1 MNSFEELLVLLTKNK
16 IKFVTVG
23 GLACAFNG
31 FVRPTEDVDILID
44 NEESNINELIRVL
57 SGYQKGYAHEL
68 TLKDFPDEE
77 GSVRIIELFPI
88 DIFVRMSG
96 FRYRDTEP
104 HIKYFTIEN
113 QDIPYLDREMLVTLK
128 SNSLR
133 PQDQLDV
140 QKLKSIGDD

>member
-44 NEESNINELIRVL
+44 NDELNVSELIRVL

-68 TLKDFPDEE
+68 TPKDFPDQE
-77 GSVRIIELFPI
+77 GSIRIIELFPI

-96 FRYRDTEP
+96 FRYRDVAP
-104 HIKYFTIEN
+104 HIKYFSIEN
-113 QDIPYLDREMLVTLK
+113 QDVPYLDREMLVTLK

-140 QKLKSIGDD
+140 QKLKSMGDE